1 MTPARK
7 SEPPAYFFGFYDGQ
21 LCVVDSAG
29 DAIMKVPPE
38 DVEKVVDILVT
49 DGSSLS
55 GLVDALAEGL
65 KLGFNVVEWD
75 MTD

>member
-1 MTPARK
+1 
-7 SEPPAYFFGFYDGQ
+7 
-21 LCVVDSAG
+21 
-29 DAIMKVPPE
+29 MKVPPE

-75 MTD
+75 ITD